1 MDVYRQRIHHKRDR
15 LRQLR
20 AFCHAARLRSITRA
34 AEHLLLSQ
42 PTVSFHVH
50 ELEHELEAVLFER
63 RGPRI
68 ALTPAGECL
77 LRIAMPLVE
86 AMETMSDTLAE
97 QLDGLGSD
105 DLHIAAGPTGV
116 AFILPPLLRRFRE
129 EHPGI
134 RLRVRSALV
143 PGGLRLLSAN
153 EVDLVIGAKEP
164 GEEGFFYHPVF
175 SYDLVLITSLDHP
188 LAGRESVDIREA
200 AAWPAI
206 VPPAGTYKR
215 QFGESIAHRFGVEA
229 KVAVEVRGWGV
240 IKRYVEAGL
249 GISVVPDLCVVEGDR
264 LSVIPFGQ
272 YAPPRSYGVFM
283 RRDEPLSSPAGRL
296 VRLMDPDF
304 PDTLEIESRES

>member
-1 MDVYRQRIHHKRDR
+1 MVVDRKRIHHRRDR

-34 AEHLLLSQ
+34 AEHLLISQ

-86 AMETMSDTLAE
+86 AMDSMSATFAE
-97 QLDGLGSD
+97 QLDGLVSR
-105 DLHIAAGPTGV
+105 DLHIAAGPSAV
-116 AFILPPLLRRFRE
+116 AFILLPFLKRFRD

-134 RLRVRSALV
+134 RLHVRSALV
-143 PGGLRLLSAN
+143 SDGLRLLSAN
-153 EVDLVIGAKEP
+153 EVDFVIGAKEA
-164 GEEGFFYHPVF
+164 GEERFLYHPVF
-175 SYDLVLITSLDHP
+175 YYDLVLITSLDHP

-200 AAWPAI
+200 AAWPGV
-206 VPPAGTYKR
+206 VPPAGTYNR
-215 QFGESIAHRFGVEA
+215 QFGESIAHRLGMEV

-249 GISVVPDLCVVEGDR
+249 GISVVPDLCIVEGDR

-283 RRDEPLSSPAGRL
+283 RRDKPLSPPAERL
-296 VRLMDPDF
+296 VRLMAPDLPDP
-304 PDTLEIESRES
+304 LGIESRES

>member
-1 MDVYRQRIHHKRDR
+1 MDVDRQRIHHKRDR

-86 AMETMSDTLAE
+86 AMDSLPGTFSE
-97 QLDGLGSD
+97 QLDGLVSR
-105 DLHIAAGPTGV
+105 DLHIAAGPIGV
-116 AFILPPLLRRFRE
+116 AFILPPLLKRFRD

-134 RLRVRSALV
+134 RLHVRSALV

-164 GEEGFFYHPVF
+164 GEEGFFFHPVF

-188 LAGRESVDIREA
+188 LAGRESVDIHEA
-200 AAWPAI
+200 AAWPGV
-206 VPPAGTYKR
+206 VPPAGTYNR
-215 QFGESIAHRFGVEA
+215 QFGESIAQRLGMEV
-229 KVAVEVRGWGV
+229 KVAVEASGWGV

-249 GISVVPDLCVVEGDR
+249 GISVVPDLCIVEGDR

-283 RRDEPLSSPAGRL
+283 RRDKPLSPPAERL
-296 VRLMDPDF
+296 VRLMAPDL
-304 PDTLEIESRES
+304 PNPLGIESSAS